1 MHLDPWIWYISVCVS
16 CESFVFGGQ
25 KAAYDFMFFLNGEH
39 THLGW
44 SSLWTSRVIRPVSTW
59 CLMLIVFVARAM
71 DLILLKS
78 NLSLLCLPYEIP
90 VLIVHPCLQ
99 PFALYIVPSH
109 IRVRSK
115 KWIHFK
121 TNNTRHVWHTQRTK
135 THTHTQRK
143 TKKHRGKYDFVPT
156 QVANSRWNQQSSHGH
171 EDWNEALQVR
181 DFLAAMELVWWVVT
195 HALLFWK
202 MGAVFK

>member
-135 THTHTQRK
+135 THTHTTQNKETPRK
-143 TKKHRGKYDFVPT
+143 IWLCSN
-156 QVANSRWNQQSSHGH
+156 ASCELS
-171 EDWNEALQVR
+171 
-181 DFLAAMELVWWVVT
+181 MES
-195 HALLFWK
+195 
-202 MGAVFK
+202 AVFTRTWRLKRSASGQGFLGGDGVGVMSCYTRPVVLKNGCCF